1 MTDYLELVSAEHE
14 RALLELERRLEWALS
29 GLAQAGG
36 AEESP
41 SAGEESEGP
50 AADGEPAERRAR
62 PLEERPDADGAPLSE
77 ETEGQEEQRKKRLER
92 RTRSAAE
99 NRPAALLAELEQLE
113 RAAGY
118 LSEQGAASS
127 AAGQPDGP
135 ASIGAGRRWPVS
147 LAAADAYAYAGGEAL
162 GMGGSAP
169 WRGGRGETTE
179 ISSPDWTER
188 TDRAFRRDSRR
199 YDGGFY
205 LY

>member
-29 GLAQAGG
+29 GLAQTGG
-36 AEESP
+36 AAEENP
-41 SAGEESEGP
+41 SAGERPDAPMTG
-50 AADGEPAERRAR
+50 GEPEEGRVR
-62 PLEERPDADGAPLSE
+62 PLEEWPDADGAPLSE
-77 ETEGQEEQRKKRLER
+77 ETEGREKQLER
-92 RTRSAAE
+92 RARSTSE
-99 NRPAALLAELEQLE
+99 GRPAALLGELEQLE

-118 LSEQGAASS
+118 LSEQGAAPS

-147 LAAADAYAYAGGEAL
+147 LAAADGYAYAGGEAL
-162 GMGGSAP
+162 GIGGSAS
-169 WRGGRGETTE
+169 WRGGRGEPAETGV
-179 ISSPDWTER
+179 PDWTER